1 MSIHRFQL
9 TVGCDATG
17 VVLLYDLP
25 LGLFES
31 TTNETTTM
39 LETMIYFQKCE
50 GKILLP
56 VSLMGQCGAE
66 DRRSED
72 LIVADQKTSTRKT
85 IRKGTYSDVLRR
97 RERSCFN

>member
-9 TVGCDATG
+9 TVGCYATG

-25 LGLFES
+25 LGLFKAP
-31 TTNETTTM
+31 TKHDRVGDHD
-39 LETMIYFQKCE
+39 LLQKCE

-66 DRRSED
+66 DRRSEH
-72 LIVADQKTSTRKT
+72 LIVADQKNLDTEDNKEGHLLGCVQ
-85 IRKGTYSDVLRR
+85 KA
-97 RERSCFN
+97 